1 MKFSYSKLTPVSAA
15 VLMALGSY
23 YAVGAVA
30 PVLVPG
36 RTLIVNGVAPVDAA
50 PTLCV
55 EDADPATTDTFI
67 CDNLRSAIAHA
78 NANGNDTAYDRILL
92 ANGSVHTLILSD
104 NLDAEAIEATDNR
117 VGDLDIIT
125 PMNIETANN
134 ALGKATIQGDAGF
147 NDRLLHINA
156 TAGLTNLILTKGQG
170 VHMNGGAIYAGD
182 FGNTTITHCVITD
195 NFASWDGDY
204 GLPEVDG
211 DGTTELQGS
220 GGGIYTKGPLTI
232 SLSTLSKND
241 ASTYVGTQL
250 LEYEKNGNGG
260 AIYASQALTISDS
273 TIGGEGAAND
283 AINGGGI
290 QMAGGNPVLIERSTL
305 SHNTAVSGGAMNL
318 VSPAV
323 TATIINST
331 ISANHVTDAGG
342 GLNVNGNMS
351 IRNTTIANNLQD
363 SGGPTIPKGAGVN
376 QFNAGTVTMQSTLL
390 ANNYAAAL
398 DPVPLR
404 ANCGKTGDGPTSLA
418 SSGGN
423 LSTDISCAFTEISD
437 QANVADAKIGPLE
450 LNDNTLNGNFT
461 HALLSGSP
469 AIDRG
474 ALSDCPAIDERGVAR
489 PQGMICDVGAYEVV
503 QVPSGGDGGCAIG
516 SGKSPF
522 DPVLPLLAALGLIGF
537 GLRHFRRG

>member
-23 YAVGAVA
+23 HAVGAVA

-36 RTLIVNGVAPVDAA
+36 RTLIVNGVAPVDAP
-50 PTLCV
+50 PTLCF
-55 EDADPATTDTFI
+55 EDTDPATTDTFI
-67 CDNLRSAIAHA
+67 CDNLRSAVAHA
-78 NANGNDTAYDRILL
+78 NSNGNDSAYDRILL
-92 ANGSVHTLILSD
+92 ANGSVHTLTLRD
-104 NLDAEAIEATDNR
+104 DLAAEAIEATDNR

-134 ALGKATIQGDAGF
+134 ALGRATIQGDAGF
-147 NDRLLHINA
+147 NDRLLHITA

-182 FGNTTITHCVITD
+182 FGNTTISHCLITD
-195 NFASWDGDY
+195 NFASWDGNFGQLD
-204 GLPEVDG
+204 VDPNTL
-211 DGTTELQGS
+211 DKGTTELQGS

-232 SLSTLSKND
+232 SLSTLSENVAK
-241 ASTYVGTQL
+241 TIVGTADYQ
-250 LEYEKNGNGG
+250 KNGNGG
-260 AIYASQALTISDS
+260 AIYASQALTITDS
-273 TIGGEGAAND
+273 TIGGEAAAND

-305 SHNTAVSGGAMNL
+305 SHNTAVSGGAMNM

-342 GLNVNGNMS
+342 GINVNGNMS

-363 SGGPTIPKGAGVN
+363 SGGPTSPKGAGVN
-376 QFNAGTVTMQSTLL
+376 QFNAGTVTMQGTLL
-390 ANNYAAAL
+390 VNNYAAAL

-404 ANCGKTGDGPTSLA
+404 ANCGRTGDGTASVA

-423 LSTDISCAFTEISD
+423 LSTDISCAFTEISG
-437 QANVADAKIGPLE
+437 QANVADAKIGRLE
-450 LNDNTLNGNFT
+450 LNDNALNGNFT

-474 ALSDCPAIDERGVAR
+474 ALSDCPATDERGVTR
-489 PQGMICDVGAYEVV
+489 PQGLICDVG
-503 QVPSGGDGGCAIG
+503 
-516 SGKSPF
+516 
-522 DPVLPLLAALGLIGF
+522 
-537 GLRHFRRG
+537 